1 MIKFENSFHKLNA
14 DFYENVIPSKPP
26 KPELISF
33 NKSLSY
39 LLGIKISW
47 IESIEGLECFTGKK
61 VIKNSNPLAMV
72 YAGHQF
78 GNWVPRLGDGR
89 AILLGEILDQNNERW
104 DIQLKGSGL
113 TPFSRN
119 GDGKAA
125 LGPILREYLMSE
137 AMYKLGIPTTLAL
150 FIAKTGEN
158 VYRDKVFP
166 GAIITRVAKSHIRVG
181 TFQYFAS
188 LGKYNLVKE
197 LMDYVIKRNF
207 PEINTDKNSKIA
219 NGAEDFHSDVSC
231 DIEPPL
237 GTMLQLHVLPECGGD
252 TMFANMYMAFE
263 ALSNPMQKFLSDLKA
278 SHESEHFYRG
288 RYKAESN
295 GASKIEYPSAIHP
308 VIRTHPETGK
318 KAIFVNKF
326 FTTRILGL
334 KPQESKFILDFLFSH
349 IEKTEFQIRY
359 RWNKNDMAFWD
370 NRCTLH
376 KAIWDYFPNERKGR
390 RVTIKG
396 DKPI

>member
-1 MIKFENSFHKLNA
+1 MNKLDLMNNSFNIKPFAPNLGA
-14 DFYENVIPSKPP
+14 VITNV
-26 KPELISF
+26 
-33 NKSLSY
+33 NLS
-39 LLGIKISW
+39 
-47 IESIEGLECFTGKK
+47 
-61 VIKNSNPLAMV
+61 N
-72 YAGHQF
+72 
-78 GNWVPRLGDGR
+78 
-89 AILLGEILDQNNERW
+89 
-104 DIQLKGSGL
+104 DINDAELKGIRDAFHKFQVL
-113 TPFSRN
+113 FFQN
-119 GDGKAA
+119 Q
-125 LGPILREYLMSE
+125 SE
-137 AMYKLGIPTTLAL
+137 ISPENHIKLGRCFGDL
-150 FIAKTGEN
+150 
-158 VYRDKVFP
+158 
-166 GAIITRVAKSHIRVG
+166 HIHPAAPKMKNYPQI
-181 TFQYFAS
+181 F
-188 LGKYNLVKE
+188 
-197 LMDYVIKRNF
+197 
-207 PEINTDKNSKIA
+207 EINTDKNSKIA

-295 GASKIEYPSAIHP
+295 GESKTEYPSAIHP

-334 KPQESKFILDFLFSH
+334 EPQESKFILDFLFSH

-376 KAIWDYFPNERKGR
+376 KAIWDYHPMERKGR

-396 DKPI
+396 TIPF

>member
-1 MIKFENSFHKLNA
+1 MNKLDLINNSFNIKPFAPNLGA
-14 DFYENVIPSKPP
+14 VITNV
-26 KPELISF
+26 
-33 NKSLSY
+33 NLS
-39 LLGIKISW
+39 
-47 IESIEGLECFTGKK
+47 
-61 VIKNSNPLAMV
+61 N
-72 YAGHQF
+72 
-78 GNWVPRLGDGR
+78 
-89 AILLGEILDQNNERW
+89 
-104 DIQLKGSGL
+104 DINDAELKGIRDAFHKFQVL
-113 TPFSRN
+113 FFQN
-119 GDGKAA
+119 Q
-125 LGPILREYLMSE
+125 SE
-137 AMYKLGIPTTLAL
+137 ISPQNHIKLGRCFGDL
-150 FIAKTGEN
+150 
-158 VYRDKVFP
+158 
-166 GAIITRVAKSHIRVG
+166 HIHPAAPKMKNYPQI
-181 TFQYFAS
+181 F
-188 LGKYNLVKE
+188 
-197 LMDYVIKRNF
+197 
-207 PEINTDKNSKIA
+207 EINTDKNSKIA

-295 GASKIEYPSAIHP
+295 GESKTEYPSAIHP

-334 KPQESKFILDFLFSH
+334 EPQESKFILDFLFSH

-376 KAIWDYFPNERKGR
+376 KAIWDYHPMERKGR

-396 DKPI
+396 TIPF

>member
-1 MIKFENSFHKLNA
+1 MKKLGLMNNSFNIKPFAPNLGA
-14 DFYENVIPSKPP
+14 VITNVNLSNDINDA
-26 KPELISF
+26 EL
-33 NKSLSY
+33 K
-39 LLGIKISW
+39 GIKDAFHKFQVLFFQNQSEISP
-47 IESIEGLECFTGKK
+47 
-61 VIKNSNPLAMV
+61 KN
-72 YAGHQF
+72 H
-78 GNWVPRLGDGR
+78 
-89 AILLGEILDQNNERW
+89 I
-104 DIQLKGSGL
+104 
-113 TPFSRN
+113 
-119 GDGKAA
+119 
-125 LGPILREYLMSE
+125 
-137 AMYKLGIPTTLAL
+137 KLGRCFGDL
-150 FIAKTGEN
+150 
-158 VYRDKVFP
+158 
-166 GAIITRVAKSHIRVG
+166 HIHPAAPKMKNYPQI
-181 TFQYFAS
+181 F
-188 LGKYNLVKE
+188 
-197 LMDYVIKRNF
+197 
-207 PEINTDKNSKIA
+207 EINTDKNSKIA

-231 DIEPPL
+231 DLEPPL

-334 KPQESKFILDFLFSH
+334 ESEESKFILDFLFSH

-396 DKPI
+396 DKPF

>member
-1 MIKFENSFHKLNA
+1 MNKLDLMNNSFNIKPFAPNLGA
-14 DFYENVIPSKPP
+14 VITNV
-26 KPELISF
+26 
-33 NKSLSY
+33 NLS
-39 LLGIKISW
+39 
-47 IESIEGLECFTGKK
+47 
-61 VIKNSNPLAMV
+61 N
-72 YAGHQF
+72 
-78 GNWVPRLGDGR
+78 
-89 AILLGEILDQNNERW
+89 
-104 DIQLKGSGL
+104 DINDAELKGIRDAFHKFQVL
-113 TPFSRN
+113 FFQN
-119 GDGKAA
+119 Q
-125 LGPILREYLMSE
+125 SE
-137 AMYKLGIPTTLAL
+137 ISPQNHIKLGRCFGDL
-150 FIAKTGEN
+150 
-158 VYRDKVFP
+158 
-166 GAIITRVAKSHIRVG
+166 HIHPAAPKMKNYPQI
-181 TFQYFAS
+181 F
-188 LGKYNLVKE
+188 
-197 LMDYVIKRNF
+197 
-207 PEINTDKNSKIA
+207 EINTDKNSKIA

-295 GASKIEYPSAIHP
+295 GESKTEYPSAIHP

-334 KPQESKFILDFLFSH
+334 EPQESKFILDFLFSH

-376 KAIWDYFPNERKGR
+376 KAIWDYHPMERKGR

-396 DKPI
+396 TIPF